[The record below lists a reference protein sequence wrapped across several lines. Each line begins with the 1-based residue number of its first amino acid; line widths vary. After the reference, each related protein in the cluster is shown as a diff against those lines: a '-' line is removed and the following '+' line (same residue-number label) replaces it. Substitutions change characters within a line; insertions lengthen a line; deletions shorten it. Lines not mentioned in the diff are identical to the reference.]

1 MSVAII
7 IFAKAPRA
15 GLAKTRLIPAL
26 GAGGAARLAGRM
38 LEHAVQQALET
49 GVEHIELCVTPDASH
64 PAFQALAGQYGERL
78 AFSQQGEG
86 DLGARMYGA
95 LARTLRDHDRVLL
108 MGTDAPALTAHV
120 LSRANQAL
128 LEHDAVFVPAM
139 DGGYAMAGLRQA
151 HEPLFSNMPWS
162 TPAVM
167 PETRQRLRALG
178 CSWHE
183 LPAVA
188 DIDEPAD
195 IIHVPEG
202 WSGLSSCHF
211 QTRPKT

>member
-1 MSVAII
+1 MSTAIVI
-7 IFAKAPRA
+7 LAKAPQA

-26 GAGGAARLAGRM
+26 GPEGAAQLARRM
-38 LEHAVQQALET
+38 LQNAVQQAMET

-86 DLGARMYGA
+86 DLGARMFGA
-95 LARTLRDHDRVLL
+95 LTRALQAHNRVLL
-108 MGTDAPALTAHV
+108 MGTDAPALTTHV
-120 LSRANQAL
+120 LAQANHAL
-128 LEHDAVFVPAM
+128 LEDDAVFVPAM
-139 DGGYAMAGLRQA
+139 DGGYALAGLRQA

-167 PETRQRLRALG
+167 QETRHRLRALG
-178 CSWHE
+178 CTWHE

-188 DIDEPAD
+188 DVDEPTDLA
-195 IIHVPEG
+195 HVPEG
-202 WSGLSSCHF
+202 WL
-211 QTRPKT
+211 PKPD